1 MPRAVI
7 DSKKNIIVQGSVAMD
22 GIFPG
27 KKDAKQGRRSNKPKA
42 NAENQNGS
50 ADNSAVA
57 NGSVNGNDV
66 PPKARKRDG
75 WANDAKKGKNANKK
89 DTEIDERL
97 KATTINQDDGEGIH
111 HVLNLA
117 VLILDNPV
125 IPELE
130 DKQEEEEITYGIAAP
145 PSIKANKVISY
156 KELDQDLQKHASL
169 LIMDGE
175 VDLKLLAKGLAP
187 AEEVAETDRQWE
199 WTTLFTEVSS
209 ELQTE
214 LEERAAKANFNS

>member
-1 MPRAVI
+1 
-7 DSKKNIIVQGSVAMD
+7 MD

-117 VLILDNPV
+117 VLILGKKNKIVLNLYFKTNVDNPV